1 MDDNIKKNLKETTTW
16 VRALYML
23 MFVIIYWVTEIIIG
37 VVIIFQFLSVLITSS
52 RNEKLLTLGQS
63 LSTYIYQIMTY
74 LTFNSEA
81 RPYPVGDWPTG
92 APSENVTETS
102 VLPEAKAKAKTK
114 AKAKGKDKDKAT
126 EDSADKD
133 ADTKAS

>member
-23 MFVIIYWVTEIIIG
+23 MYVIIYWVTEIIIG
-37 VVIIFQFLSVLITSS
+37 VVIFFQFLSVLITSS

-102 VLPEAKAKAKTK
+102 VLPEAKAKAK
-114 AKAKGKDKDKAT
+114 GKDKAT

-133 ADTKAS
+133 ADTEAS